1 MGYVEWLRR
10 HTGNRLIP
18 LVYST
23 VLLNDDRGRVL
34 FQFRRD
40 FQLWGLPGG
49 ALEAGE
55 SPADCA
61 RRELLEETG
70 LRAEPVRLT
79 AVLSGP
85 EHNILY
91 PNGDR
96 VQQATFFFESRVT
109 GGKLVLKREETS
121 DADFFPPENPPPTLP
136 WYELALRKRCEREPF
151 FDPPEALAQNLP
163 SGLRTDGYGVPS
175 AWSMLRALVGSEPL
189 ILPGA
194 SAWILDPEGRI
205 LLVRRTDSGLW
216 ALPGGLLELGESLA
230 GTVVRETLEETG
242 LRVSPVRIRAVF
254 GGHRVVFPNGDVL
267 YPIATW
273 FECEVRSGALHAS
286 GGETDRA
293 EFHDLSDLP
302 EVIPGLRERLTKLRA
317 SPSTAVFQ

>member
-1 MGYVEWLRR
+1 MGYVEWLRKR
-10 HTGNRLIP
+10 AGNRLLP

-23 VLLNDDRGRVL
+23 VLLNDDCGRVL

-79 AVLSGP
+79 AVLSSP
-85 EHNILY
+85 RHNILY

-96 VQQATFFFESRVT
+96 VQQVTFFFECRMS
-109 GGKLVLKREETS
+109 GGKLNQKREETS
-121 DADFFPPENPPPTLP
+121 GVDFFPPEDPPSTLP
-136 WYELALRKRCEREPF
+136 WYQLALRKRSEREPF
-151 FDPPEALAQNLP
+151 FDRPEFASQDSP
-163 SGLRTDGYGVPS
+163 SGSRPESPNEPS
-175 AWSMLRALVGSEPL
+175 TWSMLRALVGTEPL

-194 SAWILDPEGRI
+194 SAWIRDPQGKI
-205 LLVRRTDSGLW
+205 LLARRKDSGLW
-216 ALPGGLLELGESLA
+216 GLPGGLFELGESLA
-230 GTVVRETLEETG
+230 GTVIRETMEETG
-242 LRVSPVRIRAVF
+242 LQVDPVRIRAVF
-254 GGHRVVFPNGDVL
+254 GGHRVVFSNGDVL

-273 FECEVRSGALHAS
+273 FECEIRSGALRPCHS
-286 GGETDRA
+286 EIDRA

-302 EVIPGLRERLTKLRA
+302 ELIPVLKERLEKLRA
-317 SPSTAVFQ
+317 SPNAAVF